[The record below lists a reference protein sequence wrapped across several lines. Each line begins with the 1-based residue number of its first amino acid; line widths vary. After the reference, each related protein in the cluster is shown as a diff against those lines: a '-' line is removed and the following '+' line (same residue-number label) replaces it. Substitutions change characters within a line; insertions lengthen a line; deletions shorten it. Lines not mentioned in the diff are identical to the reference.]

1 MSQLIPK
8 STQLIVDNFC
18 GRCGNGLLAQD
29 NFCRHC
35 GTQANAADDMVWAS
49 AVEVESSSTS
59 LTTTNQNQLGSSAGT
74 VTNHNQQLSSPADT
88 VQTVL
93 NNRLYIGIII
103 ALIGPLGL
111 PALWFSPRF
120 SKRTKIVLTSLFVFM
135 TTVVPLAVAWY
146 FLDYSLRPVLDVLA
160 A

>member
-8 STQLIVDNFC
+8 STQLIIDNFC

-35 GTQANAADDMVWAS
+35 GTQAHGSDDMVWAS
-49 AVEVESSSTS
+49 AVEVEPNSSS
-59 LTTTNQNQLGSSAGT
+59 LATTNQNQSGPSAGT
-74 VTNHNQQLSSPADT
+74 VANHNQQLSNPADT
-88 VQTVL
+88 IQTVL
-93 NNRLYIGIII
+93 NNRLYVGIVI

-120 SKRTKIVLTSLFVFM
+120 SNRTKIVLTSIFVLM
-135 TTVVPLAVAWY
+135 TAVVPLAVTWY
-146 FLDYSLRPVLDVLA
+146 FLDYSMQPLLDALVR
-160 A
+160 